1 MAGSNRNDPLGAFN
15 FVVEIDGIMQA
26 SFAEVAG
33 LTAEIAPI
41 EYRTGNE
48 DLTVRKIPGLKKFT
62 NITLKRGVTSDR
74 SLWNWIKQALD
85 GKVLRASM
93 SITLMDQER
102 KPVMRWNVREAW
114 PCKYEGPV
122 LNAKANEVAI
132 ESFEIC
138 HEGFELVE

>member
-1 MAGSNRNDPLGAFN
+1 MAGPNRNDPLGAFN

-33 LTAEIAPI
+33 LSVEIAPI

-85 GKVLRASM
+85 GKVVRASM
-93 SITLMDQER
+93 SIMLMDQER

-132 ESFEIC
+132 ESVEIC
-138 HEGFELVE
+138 HEGIELVE

>member
-85 GKVLRASM
+85 GKVVRASM

-114 PCKYEGPV
+114 
-122 LNAKANEVAI
+122 
-132 ESFEIC
+132 
-138 HEGFELVE
+138 